1 MATKSKQ
8 QKLEEEP
15 TLFLQSDV
23 ILEVESKQLHVRKQ
37 VLAENSPVFKRMFES
52 NFKERR
58 DVKISLP
65 GKKYKDFEMFLRTF
79 YHPAIVCPITKDT
92 ILSILPLAE
101 EYQVLKVK
109 ARCENCMIQALQLT
123 SKGVPQIDTRTL
135 LHYASYAEFYN
146 LSSALPV
153 AVQMCAKYDDQL
165 LKQAGIEDLISERM
179 MMKILQ
185 ERNKLLQN
193 LAILKLQKGD
203 DTMVLETLHLLSG
216 LMEKDRV
223 AMLKEY
229 ENRLVIACNQRKVT
243 PNSIVECIVAA
254 EQFDLKNLLSTA
266 IKAARSHPSAVQS
279 SGRFHEISDK
289 SKFKIYDTQGS
300 YY

>member
-1 MATKSKQ
+1 MFFF
-8 QKLEEEP
+8 L
-15 TLFLQSDV
+15 LFT
-23 ILEVESKQLHVRKQ
+23 E
-37 VLAENSPVFKRMFES
+37 
-52 NFKERR
+52 
-58 DVKISLP
+58 
-65 GKKYKDFEMFLRTF
+65 
-79 YHPAIVCPITKDT
+79 DT

-193 LAILKLQKGD
+193 LAILKLQKG
-203 DTMVLETLHLLSG
+203 
-216 LMEKDRV
+216 
-223 AMLKEY
+223 
-229 ENRLVIACNQRKVT
+229 NIQ
-243 PNSIVECIVAA
+243 
-254 EQFDLKNLLSTA
+254 
-266 IKAARSHPSAVQS
+266 PSSQ
-279 SGRFHEISDK
+279 
-289 SKFKIYDTQGS
+289 
-300 YY
+300 

>member
-58 DVKISLP
+58 DAKISLP

-92 ILSILPLAE
+92 IVFILPLAE

-135 LHYASYAEFYN
+135 LNYASYAEFYN

-165 LKQAGIEDLISERM
+165 LKQAGIENLISDRM
-179 MMKILQ
+179 MMKIAQ

-193 LAILKLQKGD
+193 LTILKLQKGD
-203 DTMVLETLHLLSG
+203 DTMVLETLHLVNG

-229 ENRLVIACNQRKVT
+229 ENRLIIACNQRKVT
-243 PNSIVECIVAA
+243 PNSIVEFIVAA
-254 EQFDLKNLLSTA
+254 EQFDLKNLLSSA
-266 IKAARSHPSAVQS
+266 IRAARSHQSAVQS
-279 SGRFHEISDK
+279 SERFHEMSDK
-289 SKFKIYDTQGS
+289 SKFKIYDTQGLF
-300 YY
+300 Y